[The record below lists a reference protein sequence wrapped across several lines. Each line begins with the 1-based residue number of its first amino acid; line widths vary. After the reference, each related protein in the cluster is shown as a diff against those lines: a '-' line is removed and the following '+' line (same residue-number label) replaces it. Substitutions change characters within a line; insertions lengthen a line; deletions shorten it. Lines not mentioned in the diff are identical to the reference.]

1 MNNKKIATGGQPAAR
16 DKGHLYGTEQPHTIT
31 EILTPQDPNF
41 DDDEFLAGVFKTPEQ
56 LAAETTLHAEAT
68 GLSADH
74 VVGVIKALAPLCA
87 GLDRTNKLALLLP
100 QAVLIGEL
108 PEGERPPVE
117 DALFA
122 ILKNQDDVDY
132 FMLQCPQPMGAPK
145 FKPMTMADMMTMPPK
160 EWLIDHVIGAG
171 DLCMVYGAPGCGK
184 TFQVIDLLMAACMGT
199 KFAMRFDVAR
209 PLNVA
214 YAAGEGTSGLPPRF
228 AAAADFHGATE
239 ITNFTFFADVPQ
251 LHGDGADAGDTG
263 IKNFV
268 REWKQRQAEGQAQPL
283 DILVIDTFHSA
294 TAGADENSAKDMGV
308 ALSLARHA
316 TQELGCACV
325 LVHHTNKNGSAERG
339 SSALRGAMDCM
350 IEIRRISENNTGTK
364 AVMHCAK
371 LKDGE
376 AWKDQTFDLVAH
388 GESVRVWWDEP
399 SDGSQSKGR
408 EDEHR
413 STMLDF
419 MTSRPGTKLTA
430 KVLAEVA
437 GIQQS
442 HAIHLLSRMVDNDEC
457 KSELMDT
464 NKGSSNRN
472 PLTYF
477 VE

>member
-1 MNNKKIATGGQPAAR
+1 
-16 DKGHLYGTEQPHTIT
+16 
-31 EILTPQDPNF
+31 
-41 DDDEFLAGVFKTPEQ
+41 
-56 LAAETTLHAEAT
+56 
-68 GLSADH
+68 
-74 VVGVIKALAPLCA
+74 
-87 GLDRTNKLALLLP
+87 
-100 QAVLIGEL
+100 
-108 PEGERPPVE
+108 
-117 DALFA
+117 
-122 ILKNQDDVDY
+122 
-132 FMLQCPQPMGAPK
+132 
-145 FKPMTMADMMTMPPK
+145 
-160 EWLIDHVIGAG
+160 
-171 DLCMVYGAPGCGK
+171 MVYGAPGCGK
-184 TFQVIDLLMAACMGT
+184 TFVEIDMLMAACMGT

-239 ITNFTFFADVPQ
+239 VTNFTFFASVPQ
-251 LHGDGADAGDTG
+251 LQGDGVDAGDMG

-294 TAGADENSAKDMGV
+294 TAGADENSAKDMGI
-308 ALSLARHA
+308 ALNLARHA
-316 TQELGCACV
+316 TQELACAV
-325 LVHHTNKNGSAERG
+325 ILVHHTNKNGSAERG

-376 AWKDQTFDLVAH
+376 AWKDQTFDLVVH
-388 GESVRVWWDEP
+388 GESVRVYWDES
-399 SDGSQSKGR
+399 SDGSQNKGR

-442 HAIHLLSRMVDNDEC
+442 HAIHLLSRMVDSGEC

-477 VE
+477 VEQFIH